1 MRNQQ
6 DGLNP
11 CLNMLITVK
20 NYPATRQ
27 RHKWIFRRQLLGYVA
42 KTKLLQMADQVFEK
56 KIKIKRNC
64 NGLDDFG
71 ISIERLHVSLCLY
84 INICGLLRRK
94 KNLESFYFSGC
105 EISVMASS
113 KAKQIVQSNSVVVF
127 SKSYCPFCVTVK
139 KLLDDLGA
147 TYKAMELDVES
158 NFLSLRCFSSWFL
171 FCIRLQISDLY
182 YFTRFSIVSIPTF
195 KQ

>member
-94 KNLESFYFSGC
+94 HNLEKFLFFGLWDFSDG
-105 EISVMASS
+105 
-113 KAKQIVQSNSVVVF
+113 IVQGQANCSIEFRRRFQQVVLPLLCHREKAF
-127 SKSYCPFCVTVK
+127 GRLGSHLQSYGIGCW
-139 KLLDDLGA
+139 
-147 TYKAMELDVES
+147 E
-158 NFLSLRCFSSWFL
+158 
-171 FCIRLQISDLY
+171 
-182 YFTRFSIVSIPTF
+182 
-195 KQ
+195 